1 MKLYHIIFILSLI
14 FSSNALSTPYLTEE
28 NLPNVVSFLPLPPSP
43 NTKEFANDQLQYE
56 WGKSIRNTQ
65 RGEQAIEDASHELQY
80 IANIFTAPANIQVSP
95 SNAPHLFK
103 LLKNTSDTTAI
114 ASTKAKSHYHRQ
126 RPFAYFNEPTPIPQS
141 EKRYFKR
148 NSYPSGHTIIGW
160 TNALIFASLLPQ
172 YQTEILK
179 RGYEYGQSR
188 VIVGYHY
195 QTDVDASRLISSAL
209 VTKLFQ
215 DKVFLQDFNTAKQ
228 ELTKLSQSH
237 P

>member
-1 MKLYHIIFILSLI
+1 MMLFRLLFICFLL
-14 FSSNALSTPYLTEE
+14 FSTQSFATPYLTKEE
-28 NLPNVVSFLPLPPSP
+28 IPNIVSFLPPPPSP
-43 NTKEFANDQLQYE
+43 NTQEFINDKLQYE
-56 WGKSIRNTQ
+56 LGKSIRNTP
-65 RGEQAIEDASHELQY
+65 RGQQAIEDASHELQY
-80 IANIFTAPANIQVSP
+80 IVDIFTKPHNISLTPQIAPN
-95 SNAPHLFK
+95 LFK
-103 LLKNTSDTTAI
+103 LLQNISDTTAL
-114 ASTKAKSHYHRQ
+114 ASNKAKTYHHRQ
-126 RPFAYFNEPTPIPQS
+126 RPFAYFNEATPLPEL
-141 EKRYFKR
+141 EKKYFTR
-148 NSYPSGHTIIGW
+148 NSYPSGHSIIGW

-215 DKVFLQDFNTAKQ
+215 DKEFLQDFNTAKQ